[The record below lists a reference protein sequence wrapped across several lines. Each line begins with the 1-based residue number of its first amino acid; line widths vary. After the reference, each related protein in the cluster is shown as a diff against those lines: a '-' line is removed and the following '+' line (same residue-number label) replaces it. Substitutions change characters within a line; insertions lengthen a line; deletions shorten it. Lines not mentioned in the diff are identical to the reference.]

1 MHDKPTVP
9 AAAGYRQ
16 FVNSL
21 VQPKFSDRVIR
32 QVYCRSVAMDITTGD
47 FAEGIA
53 SCGATLGFKVEPAID
68 IHEYQ
73 KNQTLVP
80 QELETEWRWLSV
92 DRAKYFNV
100 KIDKVDETQ
109 ICDWDEMAANFC
121 ENASKRMFTQLDPE
135 VLMKIAVQASGRNK
149 GSEAGMDG
157 AINLGQYGAPLNVTK
172 DTIVELLVNAR
183 IVLEEQCR
191 WEEGSMVMILPTYA
205 QKAFYQSELANYC
218 ATGERS
224 PLLNGRLRSGPN
236 GYMGWH
242 IIFSP
247 HAPRVFDAT
256 TQQWAYYVVFGHE
269 GATGMVQQIDEC
281 DIMKIERSFGKYY
294 RGLWVFGHDTL
305 IPEAVGVIY
314 ATFP

>member
-1 MHDKPTVP
+1 MHDKPVVP

-21 VQPKFSDRVIR
+21 VQPKFSDRIIR
-32 QVYCRSVAMDITTGD
+32 QVYCRSVAMDMTTGD
-47 FAEGIA
+47 FADGLI

-73 KNQTLVP
+73 KNQPLVP
-80 QELETEWRWLSV
+80 QEIETEWRWLSV

-100 KIDKVDETQ
+100 KIDRIDEKQ

-135 VLMKIAVQASGRNK
+135 VLMKIAKQASGRNK
-149 GSEAGMDG
+149 GSEAGRDG
-157 AINLGQYGAPLNVTK
+157 DVNLGRYGAPLNIDK
-172 DTIVELLVNAR
+172 DNIVEVMTNAR

-191 WEEGSMVMILPTYA
+191 WEEGKMVMILPTHA
-205 QKAFYQSELANYC
+205 QKAFFGSELSNYC
-218 ATGERS
+218 ATGVQS
-224 PLLNGRLRSGPN
+224 PLLNGRLRDR
-236 GYMGWH
+236 YMGWN
-242 IIFSP
+242 ILFSP
-247 HAPRVFDAT
+247 HAPRVWDAAT
-256 TQQWAYYVVFGHE
+256 NRWAYYVVFGHE
-269 GATGMVQQIDEC
+269 GATGLVQQIDEC
-281 DIMKIERSFGKYY
+281 DTMKIERSFGKYY

-314 ATFP
+314 AVFN

>member
-1 MHDKPTVP
+1 MYDKPVVP

-16 FVNSL
+16 YVNSL
-21 VQPKFSDRVIR
+21 VTPKFSDRIIR
-32 QVYCRSVAMDITTGD
+32 QVYCRSVAMDMTTGD
-47 FAEGIA
+47 FADGLI

-100 KIDKVDETQ
+100 KIDRIDEHQ

-135 VLMKIAVQASGRNK
+135 VLMKIAVQASGANK
-149 GSEAGMDG
+149 GSEAGRDG
-157 AINLGQYGAPLNVTK
+157 DVNLGQYGAPLNIDK
-172 DTIVELLVNAR
+172 DNIVEVLTNAR

-191 WEEGSMVMILPTYA
+191 WEEGSMVMILPTHA
-205 QKAFYQSELANYC
+205 QKAFFGSELSNYC
-218 ATGERS
+218 ATGVQS
-224 PLLNGRLRSGPN
+224 PLLNGRLRER
-236 GYMGWH
+236 YMGWNV
-242 IIFSP
+242 IFSP
-247 HAPRVFDAT
+247 HAPRVWDAAT
-256 TQQWAYYVVFGHE
+256 SRWAYYVVFGHE
-269 GATGMVQQIDEC
+269 GATGLVQQIDEC

-314 ATFP
+314 AVFN